1 MAQRNLLNIPQ
12 RILARLKTFDQ
23 DDVVAGCAKHLR
35 PGDVKRYKH
44 LGLRLKDGEL
54 VLAPPVVPPPSS
66 GRYSR
71 ANVEGKVVVRR
82 DLPMIKKTFSWET
95 PNYGDW
101 SKGSHTS
108 SVTRDVYQRDLIPPK
123 EVELSATLIESRPDG
138 FLVKFAVE
146 QVLNRR
152 SPDFKKELLYNLN
165 ILQENVGAV
174 DVFPSAA
181 TLAQYAQTVR
191 VDWEILPP
199 GTVDEVL
206 KQMLAGKRPIAPDKR
221 ELMEKRLEIMAR
233 LEPEA
238 YIAGTSGFLRYF
250 GAKFGEDFVVFENVN
265 YGNAI
270 YVMYENWEVLSQRSR
285 IDLLKGPRDDF
296 ERIEHR
302 KGWEKK
308 LKSLLESYRKRTGGS
323 TG

>member
-1 MAQRNLLNIPQ
+1 
-12 RILARLKTFDQ
+12 
-23 DDVVAGCAKHLR
+23 VVGCAKHLR
-35 PGDVKRYKH
+35 PEDVRRYKH
-44 LGLRLKDGEL
+44 LGLTLKDGEL
-54 VLAPPVVPPPSS
+54 LLPSPAVPPPSS

-71 ANVEGKVVVRR
+71 ANVEGKDVVRR
-82 DLPMIKKTFSWET
+82 DLPMIDKTFSWET

-108 SVTRDVYQRDLIPPK
+108 YVTRKVYQRDFIRPK
-123 EVELSATLIESRPDG
+123 EVELSITLIERRADG
-138 FLVKFAVE
+138 FLIKFAVE

-152 SPDFKKELLYNLN
+152 SPDFAKELIYNLN

-181 TLAQYAQTVR
+181 TLAQYAQTIR

-199 GTVDEVL
+199 GTVDEIL
-206 KQMLAGKRPIAPDKR
+206 RQMLAGKRPIAPDKR
-221 ELMEKRLEIMAR
+221 ELMEKRLKLFAR
-233 LEPEA
+233 LKPEA

-250 GAKFGEDFVVFENVN
+250 GAKFGEDFVVFENLN

-270 YVMYENWEVLSQRSR
+270 YVMYENWATLSQRSR
-285 IDLLKGPRDDF
+285 VDLLKGPRDGF

-302 KGWEKK
+302 KGWEDR
-308 LKSLLESYRKRTGGS
+308 LRALLEEYRKRKRS
-323 TG
+323 RA